1 MLIKQF
7 FFYHSAK
14 NWGVGK
20 YCPLCPYSSNGPVTL
35 PTSLNKKREKKV
47 LMGMH
52 ILKYDTYF
60 WYFLSDFYPIL
71 LYEVDILS

>member
-1 MLIKQF
+1 MGVIDPPSPRLQDG
-7 FFYHSAK
+7 SA
-14 NWGVGK
+14 
-20 YCPLCPYSSNGPVTL
+20 GPVTL

-71 LYEVDILS
+71 LCEVVDDLSLNEFKAQHLNF

>member
-1 MLIKQF
+1 MGVIPPHIQDC
-7 FFYHSAK
+7 SA
-14 NWGVGK
+14 GR
-20 YCPLCPYSSNGPVTL
+20 VTL

-71 LYEVDILS
+71 LYEVDILSWNEFEAQHLNF